1 MNKSSVTGGTDKIR
15 LVDENAALIT
25 ETNILRT
32 DLKVQQREN
41 RKMQSV
47 LGLGNKFMLPK
58 DAQKK
63 LDEAIATKEDIHK
76 KYKEKLKVC

>member
-1 MNKSSVTGGTDKIR
+1 ME
-15 LVDENAALIT
+15 ENAALLT
-25 ETNILRT
+25 ETNVLRT

-58 DAQKK
+58 DAQRK
-63 LDEAIATKEDIHK
+63 LDEAISTKEEIHK
-76 KYKEKLKVC
+76 RYKEKLKVR